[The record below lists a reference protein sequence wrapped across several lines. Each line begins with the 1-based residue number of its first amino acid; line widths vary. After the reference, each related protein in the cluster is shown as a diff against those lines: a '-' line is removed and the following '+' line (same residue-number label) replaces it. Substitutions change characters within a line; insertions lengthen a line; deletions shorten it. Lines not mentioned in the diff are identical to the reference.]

1 LKENPKQII
10 RWSVKSL
17 RKITGGN
24 DIFWSRPFDFLGQ
37 GKKISEAISEVKSTF
52 VKEVKQQKEK
62 RFINIQVDGKY
73 LD

>member
-1 LKENPKQII
+1 MKENPKQII

-37 GKKISEAISEVKSTF
+37 GKKISEAISEVKIDICKGSKTTKR
-52 VKEVKQQKEK
+52 KEIYKHT
-62 RFINIQVDGKY
+62 G
-73 LD
+73 